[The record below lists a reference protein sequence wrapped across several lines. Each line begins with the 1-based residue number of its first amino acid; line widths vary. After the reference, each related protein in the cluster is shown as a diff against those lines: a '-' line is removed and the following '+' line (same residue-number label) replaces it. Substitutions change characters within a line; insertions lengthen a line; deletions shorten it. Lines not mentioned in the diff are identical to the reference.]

1 MTTGEKI
8 RQIRKQRKMSQQ
20 QLAVRCGISQSAISA
35 IEMGLNSPTIGT
47 LQIIAKGLRVPVTN
61 FTDEEHYKFYI
72 NQERIGKRASIEK
85 FKKIAK
91 GDYKFIVNKKGR
103 IKLWCSCRA

>member
-1 MTTGEKI
+1 MQCSYIVYTNNSQKYIERLLKSI
-8 RQIRKQRKMSQQ
+8 LEQIDETKEELIIIDDLSTDNTVP
-20 QLAVRCGISQSAISA
+20 LIV
-35 IEMGLNSPTIGT
+35 NTIG
-47 LQIIAKGLRVPVTN
+47 LN

-103 IKLWCSCRA
+103 IKLWCN

>member
-1 MTTGEKI
+1 MKTSYIVYCNNSQKYIERLLKSI
-8 RQIRKQRKMSQQ
+8 LEQIDDEEELIIIDDLSTDNTVP
-20 QLAVRCGISQSAISA
+20 LIV
-35 IEMGLNSPTIGT
+35 NTIG
-47 LQIIAKGLRVPVTN
+47 LN

-103 IKLWCSCRA
+103 INLWCNSTK

>member
-1 MTTGEKI
+1 MQCSYIVYTNNSQKYIERLLKSI
-8 RQIRKQRKMSQQ
+8 LEQIDDTKEELIIIDDLSTDNTVP
-20 QLAVRCGISQSAISA
+20 LIV
-35 IEMGLNSPTIGT
+35 NTIG
-47 LQIIAKGLRVPVTN
+47 LN